1 MGNNHIMDIL
11 GNYMEMLERENDS
24 LKGLISAKHIKRNED
39 SNLIAELKAEI
50 NDLNV
55 ENCNLI
61 NESKWDKNKM
71 IKELQAEIKT
81 LKQNNHYKKNL
92 TTEIETL
99 QAEIKELKKSIDY
112 EIKENNHLRKINS
125 HMAKEKKELQAEIKE
140 LKYKLKHKAIKLH
153 QDRIPKEYKKE
164 AEEYFSHNPKSNK
177 VWFYMLNEDDMENID
192 NLHCLGEDDAICTIS
207 ND

>member
-99 QAEIKELKKSIDY
+99 QAEIKELK
-112 EIKENNHLRKINS
+112 
-125 HMAKEKKELQAEIKE
+125 
-140 LKYKLKHKAIKLH
+140 YKLKHKAIKLH